1 MPGPPVTL
9 DLLLRG
15 GAALTSDPTQ
25 PVIEDA
31 VIGIRGDRLA
41 LVTSAAAAPAE
52 LSARRHVECAGRVI
66 TPGFVNV
73 HTHAILTMARGMA
86 EDMGFAPAYTPGV
99 PRGSDVTPDE
109 ARALARLGALEALLF
124 GSTLINDTYVH
135 AEETAEPMAEIGGRV
150 FTCGRIHDVDF
161 TRVADGHW
169 EHDAAIGEQSL
180 AAAVRLVERWHGK
193 TNGRIGVQLSPH
205 APDTCSENLLRRV
218 AETSRDLG
226 LRVNTHLAQSRV
238 EVERVQARSG
248 CHPAELLERCGLL
261 DDRLTAAHCIFL
273 DDEQIR
279 RVGRAGIVVAHVPKG
294 NATGG
299 MMARTP
305 ALREAGARL
314 ALGTDNMHAD
324 MIEVMRWALAVARL
338 QIGRA
343 TDDWQPG
350 HALDMATMAGARA
363 MGLEEEL
370 GSIAVGKKADL
381 VVLDFRRAHL
391 TPLTSALGNL
401 VHVAQGRDVEMV
413 LVDGR
418 IVVDG
423 GHATLVDE
431 EKIRRDA
438 EAAARDLWK
447 RARAGAVG
455 VRGA

>member
-1 MPGPPVTL
+1 MPAPTDGL
-9 DLLLRG
+9 DLLLHG
-15 GAALTSDPTQ
+15 GIALTSDPAR
-25 PVIEDA
+25 PIVEDA
-31 VIGIRGDRLA
+31 VIGIRGRRLA
-41 LVTSAAAAPAE
+41 LVTSAPEAAPG
-52 LSARRHVECAGRVI
+52 LTARRRVNCAGRVI

-99 PRGSDVTPDE
+99 PRGSDVSPDE
-109 ARALARLGALEALLF
+109 ARALGRLGALEALLF
-124 GSTLINDTYVH
+124 GSTLVNDTYVH

-150 FTCGRIHDVDF
+150 VTCGRIHDVDF
-161 TRVADGHW
+161 TRVADGRW
-169 EHDAAIGEQSL
+169 EHDGKIGEQSL
-180 AAAVRLVERWHGK
+180 TAAVRLAERWRG
-193 TNGRIGVQLSPH
+193 TADGRIGVQLSPH
-205 APDTCSENLLRRV
+205 APDTCSEDLLRRV
-218 AETSRDLG
+218 AETSRALG

-261 DDRLTAAHCIFL
+261 DDRLIAAHCIFL

-279 RVGRAGIVVAHVPKG
+279 RVGRAGITVAHVPKG

-324 MIEVMRWALAVARL
+324 MIEVMRWALGIARL

-343 TDDWQPG
+343 TDDWQPR
-350 HALDMATMAGARA
+350 HALDMATLAGARA
-363 MGLEEEL
+363 MGLDEDL
-370 GSIAVGKKADL
+370 GSLTTGKKADL
-381 VVLDFRRAHL
+381 VVLDFRRPHL
-391 TPLTSALGNL
+391 TPLTSACGNL

-413 LVDGR
+413 VVDGR
-418 IVVDG
+418 VVVENG
-423 GHATLVDE
+423 RAMLVDE

-438 EAAARDLWK
+438 EAAARALWR
-447 RARAGAVG
+447 RARAGATG

>member
-1 MPGPPVTL
+1 MSMPPVMF
-9 DLLLRG
+9 DVLLRG
-15 GAALTSDPTQ
+15 GIALTSDPAQ
-25 PVIEDA
+25 PVIDDA

-41 LVTSAAAAPAE
+41 LVTSAAAAPPE
-52 LSARRHVECAGRVI
+52 LTARRRVECAGRVI

-99 PRGSDVTPDE
+99 PRGSDVRPDE

-180 AAAVRLVERWHGK
+180 SEAVRLAERWHGK
-193 TNGRIGVQLSPH
+193 AGGRIGVQLSPH
-205 APDTCSENLLRRV
+205 APDTCSEDLLRRV
-218 AETSRDLG
+218 AETSRALG

-238 EVERVQARSG
+238 EVERVRARSG
-248 CHPAELLERCGLL
+248 CHPAELLERCALL
-261 DDRLTAAHCIFL
+261 DDRLIAAHCIFL

-279 RVGRAGIVVAHVPKG
+279 RVGSAGITVAHVPKG

-299 MMARTP
+299 MMAPTP

-324 MIEVMRWALAVARL
+324 MIEVMRWALGIARV

-343 TDDWQPG
+343 TDDWQPQ
-350 HALDMATMAGARA
+350 HALEMATLAGARA
-363 MGLEEEL
+363 MGLEDDL
-370 GSIAVGKKADL
+370 GSLTTGKKADL

-413 LVDGR
+413 VVDGR
-418 IVVDG
+418 VVIED

-431 EKIRRDA
+431 EQIRRHAD
-438 EAAARDLWK
+438 AAARELWK

-455 VRGA
+455 ARGA